1 MKLLH
6 EFDGHEYGLGCQPR
20 LSRVG
25 DHPVWGA
32 DPDLSPMIPRSQ
44 WPELI
49 ALGIGNLSAGVRAIL
64 NQTNRPDCWAFAS
77 TQCLMVGRELDGHS
91 FAILAPDVCPVLTN
105 QYNGGAINSALLQ
118 VLLPIGLP
126 PATILPGCDPVAGR
140 HNLNPRTWPADWK
153 ELAAKYRAARGK
165 FYDCPTFDHVGS
177 ALLSGWPVVMGVDW
191 QGGGHALCRST

>member
-1 MKLLH
+1 
-6 EFDGHEYGLGCQPR
+6 
-20 LSRVG
+20 
-25 DHPVWGA
+25 
-32 DPDLSPMIPRSQ
+32 MIPRSQ

-49 ALGIGNLSAGVRAIL
+49 ALGIGNLSAGVRGDP
-64 NQTNRPDCWAFAS
+64 QPDQPARLLGI
-77 TQCLMVGRELDGHS
+77 CLDAMPDGGPRVGRPLVRDPRSRRLPGVDKP
-91 FAILAPDVCPVLTN
+91 IQRRCDD
-105 QYNGGAINSALLQ
+105 SALLQ

-191 QGGGHALCRST
+191 QGGGHALCRPRPDP